1 MPTYYSKRTTIQLA
15 VVNLEATTTTDPRFR
30 VGIDQAEKLDN
41 DATEFAQA
49 SQKGT
54 MKESPV
60 SNEDPPRTMGY
71 LGFDKDMPFFM
82 VHAGVDLYGQ
92 SHDKTH
98 TRKPERVPETP
109 ETKAFTSHPPTSRRT
124 SLGRPYPGK
133 ANDHLVDPKAELEDD
148 RQRKLPRDVQPYG
161 LCLIVFLT
169 PDSFLAAPEQGSKRL
184 TFNDIKIDVFFNGE
198 LCGSSFVPERHHG
211 NVYQMSEHI
220 IRFSGRR
227 IGRLVEKPW
236 VIVPEGQN
244 ADGTFREH
252 HRGEEGYAGAEPRWS
267 AISEALAAEAE
278 RVGQDEFGAFSLL
291 GEYLTTLASL
301 SMPAKVEEMQ
311 KAGGPKFGVI
321 DVVVIAGKGQKDDA
335 KNPSLTEPTAIRSKA
350 YRPEVRKHQ
359 MNQSPISLQSPI
371 PSVNNNN
378 ETDLTASSE
387 KLKAS
392 IESFG
397 QQFQNSLG
405 SSSRTGSFGRVGRP
419 IQTLSSKPDKQW
431 DSSPFAS
438 RHNTPC
444 PLPGSSSL
452 QNSLGNTSVIKS
464 LDATGKPIQRSSS
477 EHDEQHGSP
486 ATTSNHNTLFS
497 SSGLSLFR
505 RERQTFHTFSPPKK
519 KDVQVVKG
527 QHLDQSTSIPDS
539 HIGHEAIVPSGST
552 SVSGLLDRNR
562 NEDPLPPPSAI
573 VPRPKDR
580 RRMPYE
586 YVLDSKL
593 TESEEF
599 DSVLAKAKQM
609 QLEMR
614 DERKGEHRVPVL
626 RSARASRSDVAD
638 RGASTLAGPSKVV
651 VTNVEQPKLI
661 IKLRTGGEP
670 APSAPLNTQPN
681 TSVRPSTPSLT
692 STPASRPAMVVTPA
706 PRKSGTNNSSSTTPA
721 LYSGPGAA
729 PRKGMWSSPPP
740 LSEDSVLTYAADD
753 LVRSIKVERNGW
765 FEERDVIMGVRF
777 LVG

>member
-1 MPTYYSKRTTIQLA
+1 MY
-15 VVNLEATTTTDPRFR
+15 
-30 VGIDQAEKLDN
+30 IDSLPIAD
-41 DATEFAQA
+41 
-49 SQKGT
+49 
-54 MKESPV
+54 
-60 SNEDPPRTMGY
+60 
-71 LGFDKDMPFFM
+71 
-82 VHAGVDLYGQ
+82 
-92 SHDKTH
+92 SHI
-98 TRKPERVPETP
+98 
-109 ETKAFTSHPPTSRRT
+109 
-124 SLGRPYPGK
+124 G
-133 ANDHLVDPKAELEDD
+133 D
-148 RQRKLPRDVQPYG
+148 RQRKLPRHVQPYG
-161 LCLIVFLT
+161 LCLTVFLT

-244 ADGTFREH
+244 ADGTFREG
-252 HRGEEGYAGAEPRWS
+252 HRDEEGYAGAEPRWS
-267 AISEALAAEAE
+267 AISGALEAEAE

-321 DVVVIAGKGQKDDA
+321 DVVVIAGKGHKDDA
-335 KNPSLTEPTAIRSKA
+335 KNSSLTEPTAIRSKA
-350 YRPEVRKHQ
+350 YRPEVRKHR

-371 PSVNNNN
+371 PSVNKNN
-378 ETDLTASSE
+378 EAELTASNE
-387 KLKAS
+387 KLRAS

-397 QQFQNSLG
+397 RQFQNSLG
-405 SSSRTGSFGRVGRP
+405 SSSRTGSFGGVGKP
-419 IQTLSSKPDKQW
+419 IQTLSSKPHEHW

-452 QNSLGNTSVIKS
+452 QNSLGHTSVIKS
-464 LDATGKPIQRSSS
+464 HDATSKPLQRSTS

-497 SSGLSLFR
+497 SSGLSMFQ

-527 QHLDQSTSIPDS
+527 QQLDQSSSIPDS
-539 HIGHEAIVPSGST
+539 RIGREAKVPSGST
-552 SVSGLLDRNR
+552 SFTDLDLDRNR
-562 NEDPLPPPSAI
+562 NEDPLPPASAI

-586 YVLDSKL
+586 YVLDNKL
-593 TESEEF
+593 TMSEEF
-599 DSVLAKAKQM
+599 DSLLAKAKQM

-626 RSARASRSDVAD
+626 RSTRASRSNVAD
-638 RGASTLAGPSKVV
+638 RSASTLAGPSKAV
-651 VTNVEQPKLI
+651 VTNGERPKLI
-661 IKLRTGGEP
+661 VKLKTGGEP
-670 APSAPLNTQPN
+670 APSMPLKTQPSN
-681 TSVRPSTPSLT
+681 SARASTPSLT
-692 STPASRPAMVVTPA
+692 STPASRPAVVVTPA
-706 PRKSGTNNSSSTTPA
+706 PRKSVTNDSSSTTPA
-721 LYSGPGAA
+721 LYSSPRAA
-729 PRKGMWSSPPP
+729 PWKGTWSSPPP

-753 LVRSIKVERNGW
+753 LVRSVKLERNGW